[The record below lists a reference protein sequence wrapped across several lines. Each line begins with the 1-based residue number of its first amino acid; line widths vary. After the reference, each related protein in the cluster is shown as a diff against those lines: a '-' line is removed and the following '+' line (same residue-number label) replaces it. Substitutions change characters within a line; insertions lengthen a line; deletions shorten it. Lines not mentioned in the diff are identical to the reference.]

1 MHRLAFW
8 RTHRWLLLF
17 LVVLLAVGT
26 FLRFYNLR
34 DSLMFQGDQGRDAL
48 VVSEVFKH
56 LDPVFIGPVTSI
68 GNMYLGPFY
77 YYFMLPFLWLTYPD
91 PMGPVYAVAAL
102 SVLSIGLLFYVALRL
117 FSKPVAIT
125 ASIFFTLSAAAVTL
139 SRFSWNPNLAP
150 FFSIIML
157 YGSYIAWHR
166 NPRYWLLV
174 ALAFSLLTQLHYV
187 TLLAGAA
194 AGLIFLWQLFRQAKQ
209 RRQLLINGALSMLIF
224 ILSFTPLVLFD
235 IKHGGL
241 NAHNFLSIMTEKE
254 SFDLQRKQDRRG
266 VATVYKFFNTD
277 LKEKSSQ
284 VLFETSFGVHPL
296 NHPLL
301 LVTLLGT
308 TAYLWRRRGKLPT
321 AEWML
326 LTYLGVGIVG
336 ISLYQHDIY
345 EHYIAY
351 LFPLVFLYYALLLSK
366 IRPRF
371 LQLFLTS
378 AMITYFA
385 INNAGRWPLQS
396 HDWTIDDMRR
406 TAIEIERRVATGEKY
421 NIVLLAPSKDLYGM
435 NYRYFLHT
443 LDQTPVALED
453 HHLADKLFVIN
464 EEGVEIDVLALD
476 IYEIVVFADK
486 YISDEFQVEGGPQIT
501 VLSKADKAL

>member
-1 MHRLAFW
+1 MHRLEFW
-8 RTHRWLLLF
+8 RENQWILLF
-17 LVVLLAVGT
+17 LLVLLTVGT

-34 DSLMFQGDQGRDAL
+34 SSLMFQGDQGRDAL
-48 VVSEVFKH
+48 VVSEVFKN

-102 SVLSIGLLFYVALRL
+102 SVLSIGLLFYVATRL
-117 FSKPVAIT
+117 FSRRVAIYS
-125 ASIFFTLSAAAVTL
+125 SIFFTLSAAAITL
-139 SRFSWNPNLAP
+139 SRFSWNPNIAP

-157 YGSYIAWHR
+157 WGSYMAWHR
-166 NPRYWLLV
+166 HPRYWLLV
-174 ALAFSLLTQLHYV
+174 ALAFSLLVQLHYV
-187 TLLAGAA
+187 TLLAGAG
-194 AGLIFLWQLFRQAKQ
+194 AGLIFAVQFYRQVKQ
-209 RRQLLINGALSMLIF
+209 RRQLLIAAALSLLILA
-224 ILSFTPLVLFD
+224 LSFTPLVLFD
-235 IKHGGL
+235 IRHGGL
-241 NAHNFLSIMTEKE
+241 NVKNFLSIMTEKE
-254 SFDLQRKQDRRG
+254 SFNLQRKKDRRG
-266 VATVYKFFNTD
+266 IATVYKFFTTD

-301 LVTLLGT
+301 IVTVLASLFYLLS
-308 TAYLWRRRGKLPT
+308 RRARLQP

-326 LTYLGVGIVG
+326 LSYLLTGIVG

-351 LFPLVFLYYALLLSK
+351 LFPMVFLFYGLSLNK
-366 IRPRF
+366 IRPQF
-371 LQLFLTS
+371 VQLFFAS

-385 INNAGRWPLQS
+385 INNTNRWPLKS
-396 HDWTIDDMRR
+396 NDWTIDDMQH
-406 TAIEIERRVATGEKY
+406 TAEAIHERVSPGEQY
-421 NIVLLAPSKDLYGM
+421 NIVLLSPSKDLYGM

-443 LDQTPVALED
+443 LPNEPVTMAD

-464 EEGVEIDVLALD
+464 EEGKDIDILKLN
-476 IYEIVVFADK
+476 IYEIVVFEDK
-486 YISDEFQVEGGPQIT
+486 HISEQFQIEGGPQIT
-501 VLSKADKAL
+501 VLSKANKEL